1 MSECPVDNF
10 RDAYPLL
17 RRPFT
22 PAAVKFKVQ
31 ATWDSSALIVAY
43 IDARLAAGRLN
54 HVIPHKWS
62 STFEPVG
69 KALLCRLTVDG
80 ITREDIGDDYQ
91 GKGLYSDALK
101 RAAVHF
107 GVGESLYVLPKMTLN
122 EGNLLRKKKV
132 KGKDTMILTP
142 AGESHLR
149 GVYSHW
155 LEAIGRQAFGEP
167 LDHGDVIHDEPEIE
181 QTSDEGAGSGN
192 APDRAESGTVAGPPD
207 ANAKPSSEPLA
218 ELAQLVEE
226 VGFSQEERDGLRN
239 WIRQNP
245 EVHTATAVDLLRDG
259 NKAAVMAG
267 VEFEATVEA

>member
-1 MSECPVDNF
+1 MTECPVNNF

-31 ATWDSSALIVAY
+31 ATWSNGALIVAY

-69 KALLCRLTVDG
+69 KTLLCRLTVDG
-80 ITREDIGDDYQ
+80 ITREDIGEDYV

-122 EGNLLRKKKV
+122 EGNLLRKKIV
-132 KGKDTMILTP
+132 RGKDTMLLTP
-142 AGESHLR
+142 QGEVHCR
-149 GVYSHW
+149 GVYEAW
-155 LEAIGRQAFGEP
+155 LDNVGRQAFGEP
-167 LDHGDVIHDEPEIE
+167 LDHGDVIHPEDV
-181 QTSDEGAGSGN
+181 QDS
-192 APDRAESGTVAGPPD
+192 PPVVQELRPVD
-207 ANAKPSSEPLA
+207 
-218 ELAQLVEE
+218 ELAQFVAEI
-226 VGFSQEERDGLRN
+226 GFSGEELDALRN

-245 EVHTATAVDLLRDG
+245 EVHAATAVDLLRDG

-267 VEFEATVEA
+267 VDFEATVEA

>member
-1 MSECPVDNF
+1 MTECPVDSF

-22 PAAVKFKVQ
+22 PAAVRFEVQ
-31 ATWDSSALIVAY
+31 ATWSNGALIVAY

-62 STFEPVG
+62 SSFEPVG

-155 LEAIGRQAFGEP
+155 LEAVGRQAFGEP
-167 LDHGDVIHDEPEIE
+167 LDHGDVVHDEPEDV
-181 QTSDEGAGSGN
+181 QNTPLVVQG
-192 APDRAESGTVAGPPD
+192 GPMI
-207 ANAKPSSEPLA
+207 

-226 VGFSQEERDGLRN
+226 VGFSQEEREALRT

-245 EVHTATAVDLLRDG
+245 EVHAATAVDLLKDG
-259 NKAAVMAG
+259 NKGAILAAL
-267 VEFEATVEA
+267 EFEAEVVA

>member
-1 MSECPVDNF
+1 VSECPVDTF
-10 RDAYPLL
+10 REAYPLL

-22 PAAVKFKVQ
+22 PAAIRFKVQ
-31 ATWDSSALIVAY
+31 ATWSNGALIVAY
-43 IDARLAAGRLN
+43 IDARLASGRLN

-62 STFEPVG
+62 STFEPVQG
-69 KALLCRLTVDG
+69 GLLCRLTVDG
-80 ITREDIGDDYQ
+80 ITREDIGSDYT

-107 GVGESLYVLPKMTLN
+107 GVAESLYVLPKMTLN

-149 GVYSHW
+149 GVYEHW
-155 LEAIGRQAFGEP
+155 LEAVGRQAFGEP
-167 LDHGDVIHDEPEIE
+167 LDHGDVIHEEPVTE
-181 QTSDEGAGSGN
+181 D
-192 APDRAESGTVAGPPD
+192 AP
-207 ANAKPSSEPLA
+207 EPTALD

-226 VGFSQEERDGLRN
+226 VGFSQEERDALRN

-245 EVHTATAVDLLRDG
+245 EVHAATAVDLLKDG

-267 VEFEATVEA
+267 VDFEATVEA